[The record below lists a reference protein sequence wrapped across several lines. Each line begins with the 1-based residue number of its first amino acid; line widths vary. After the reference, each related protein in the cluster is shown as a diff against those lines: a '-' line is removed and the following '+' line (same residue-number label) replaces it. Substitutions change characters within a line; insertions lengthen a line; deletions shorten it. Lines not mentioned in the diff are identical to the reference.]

1 MASAAPIPTAQWA
14 PGSVNVPLAEWPA
27 TMRDTSIDPEP
38 IAARIMGDLNARLQ
52 GQDEAGVAALFTAEG
67 YWRDHLALTWD
78 LRTVKGRAR
87 MAAFLASGH
96 HLVRIEV
103 DRSTPEK
110 GPQVASFNPLDT
122 VKGIRF
128 FTIVTTRHG
137 SGRGLV
143 TLVEEAGSWKIWTC
157 FTMVDELRGFEEPR
171 GPRRTPL
178 DRRKEEVE
186 FAGGSPD
193 VLVIGEDDDLPAR
206 LPTGHHCLLLLQ
218 GAARLASPSM
228 RA

>member
-1 MASAAPIPTAQWA
+1 MASGAPIPTTQWA
-14 PGSVNVPLAEWPA
+14 PGSVNVPLADWPA
-27 TMRDTSIDPEP
+27 TMSDTSIDPEP
-38 IAARIMGDLNARLQ
+38 VAARIVDELNVGLQ
-52 GQDEAGVAALFTAEG
+52 SRDEAGVAALFTADG

-78 LRTVKGRAR
+78 LRTIKGRAKI
-87 MAAFLASGH
+87 AGFLGSGH
-96 HLVRIEV
+96 HLVRVEI

-128 FTIVTTRHG
+128 FTIVTTQHG

-143 TLVEEAGSWKIWTC
+143 TLVEEAGAWKIWTC
-157 FTMVDELRGFEEPR
+157 FTMVDELRGFEEPL
-171 GPRRTPL
+171 GPRRAKGVQHGAVAERQNWL

-193 VLVIGEDDDLPAR
+193 VLVIGEEE
-206 LPTGHHCLLLLQ
+206 TTCL
-218 GAARLASPSM
+218 STC
-228 RA
+228 